1 MRISDWSSDVC
12 SSDLLAIAFDGL
24 PKSLRGFSIV
34 QITDLHVGP
43 TIKAGYVQAVVD
55 AANRLRPDIIALT
68 GDLVDGGVERLGPHI
83 RPLGPLDARLGV
95 YAVPSS
101 EERRGGAEWASPCVT
116 WGLPVN

>member
-83 RPLGPLDARLGV
+83 RPIGKHDDRLGV
-95 YAVPSS
+95 YAGTGNHEYYCGVRQLFPDVPTIG
-101 EERRGGAEWASPCVT
+101 RA
-116 WGLPVN
+116 